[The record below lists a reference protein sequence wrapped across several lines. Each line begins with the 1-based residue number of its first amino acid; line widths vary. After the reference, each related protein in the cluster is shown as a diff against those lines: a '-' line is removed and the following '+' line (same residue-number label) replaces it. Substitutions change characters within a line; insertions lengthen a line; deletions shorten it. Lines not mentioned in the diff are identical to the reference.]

1 MTGLDNGLGLGIG
14 STQKLDSPSDYRNN
28 TMIMRDGRVYG
39 ESDIPDCP

>member
-14 STQKLDSPSDYRNN
+14 STQSLDQATDYRNN
-28 TMIMRDGRVYG
+28 TMIMKNSRVYG